1 MDIIKKGINHDWL
14 QKINSGNIFYC
25 LLQPLIYAGI
35 REGADLVG
43 LSTVVAALAGGTFGV
58 VWGNIKENSKKEEL

>member
-1 MDIIKKGINHDWL
+1 MIGYRKLTLGIFFIVCSSL
-14 QKINSGNIFYC
+14 
-25 LLQPLIYAGI
+25 LIYAGI

-58 VWGNIKENSKKEEL
+58 VWGNIKENSKKEKL